1 MEPCKWCR
9 DLGGGIGGGESGGC
23 SEDTQQ
29 PYALLPP
36 PAVPRLF
43 ASSAKMEKGSEQP
56 SKNEKKKGGRGGGTR
71 CPRAVALQ
79 LEEKEEKVEE
89 EEEEE
94 DEDEEEEEEE
104 EEEKGATVSR
114 IRRIRSRFESQ
125 PSMLPLERYRPA
137 GSLSSCCHGDAQV
150 NLTWANSQRHT
161 DARYAIPLFIWFLHG
176 GSYFPAT
183 SPPCVG
189 TRLS

>member
-1 MEPCKWCR
+1 MDACR
-9 DLGGGIGGGESGGC
+9 TTFGSTLSSESIWIHIC
-23 SEDTQQ
+23 LE
-29 PYALLPP
+29 
-36 PAVPRLF
+36 
-43 ASSAKMEKGSEQP
+43 ASPLGSEQL

-79 LEEKEEKVEE
+79 LE
-89 EEEEE
+89 
-94 DEDEEEEEEE
+94 
-104 EEEKGATVSR
+104 
-114 IRRIRSRFESQ
+114 
-125 PSMLPLERYRPA
+125 A

>member
-1 MEPCKWCR
+1 
-9 DLGGGIGGGESGGC
+9 
-23 SEDTQQ
+23 DTQQ

-43 ASSAKMEKGSEQP
+43 ASSAKMEKGNKQP

-71 CPRAVALQ
+71 CPRAMALQ
-79 LEEKEEKVEE
+79 L
-89 EEEEE
+89 
-94 DEDEEEEEEE
+94 EEEEEEE
-104 EEEKGATVSR
+104 EEEEGSHVSR

-183 SPPCVG
+183 SP
-189 TRLS
+189 

>member
-1 MEPCKWCR
+1 
-9 DLGGGIGGGESGGC
+9 
-23 SEDTQQ
+23 
-29 PYALLPP
+29 
-36 PAVPRLF
+36 
-43 ASSAKMEKGSEQP
+43 
-56 SKNEKKKGGRGGGTR
+56 
-71 CPRAVALQ
+71 
-79 LEEKEEKVEE
+79 
-89 EEEEE
+89 
-94 DEDEEEEEEE
+94 
-104 EEEKGATVSR
+104 
-114 IRRIRSRFESQ
+114 
-125 PSMLPLERYRPA
+125 MLPLERGEVRSAAKYKLVGYRPA